1 MAEVPWVDSLLADD
15 ELVEVSEAV
24 VGVLELVEDSVP
36 LEVPDE
42 PLEDDSPLELLLVA
56 ACFAVVAF
64 FVDTAL
70 AAERFAAALF
80 SAALFSAALLL
91 AVLPATVEVLAAAV
105 PVFAVRAGSCPEASC
120 T

>member
-1 MAEVPWVDSLLADD
+1 VVTAEVPWVDSLLAED
-15 ELVEVSEAV
+15 ELVDVSEVV

-36 LEVPDE
+36 LEVPDDA
-42 PLEDDSPLELLLVA
+42 LVDDSPLELPLVA

-70 AAERFAAALF
+70 AAARFAAALF
-80 SAALFSAALLL
+80 SAVLLL
-91 AVLPATVEVLAAAV
+91 VVPPATVEVLAAAV
-105 PVFAVRAGSCPEASC
+105 PVFADRAGSRPEASC